1 MDSLAKFISDIC
13 DKTKILKEDIDR
25 IMANKKMA
33 GTKGD
38 DKNIGVSRKPMNLK
52 SFQPVTRLRKSK
64 EDIIKAKENPELTFI
79 MDKISD
85 IFGGN

>member
-1 MDSLAKFISDIC
+1 MDSLGKFIDDIC
-13 DKTKILKEDIDR
+13 SKTKILKNDIDR
-25 IMANKKMA
+25 IISNKKMA

-38 DKNIGVSRKPMNLK
+38 DKKIGVNRKPMNLK
-52 SFQPVTRLRKSK
+52 SFQPVTRLRKNK
-64 EDIIKAKENPELTFI
+64 EEIIKAKENPELTFI